1 MVDNIKGSQGVP
13 KEWKSINGASND
25 KEYNQLLDEKINS
38 ILKGKETISL
48 QQLKKNS
55 LFANMSD
62 KALERFNYIAGI
74 DGDASTFNSEELK
87 VLFALSDAS
96 LKENKFVFDNSY
108 KVDNKSGL
116 VEATDKEVKGMIKNL
131 VSSNARIR
139 TKAVDVSKYDRTKNI
154 SEKIGSDDV
163 NEVMLGLSDEL
174 PSGYTDKKT
183 GKNIS
188 ILQAVIMFEDFKLHN
203 RNLDYEEC
211 QKAFYEETGV
221 KIEDFD
227 RYRGMGGDTYKIGD
241 WKYDIPERLGEEEE
255 YDAKI
260 LLNKKTGEKIKLSY
274 TKSWRNSTSH
284 TVPATN
290 GIMFYLKEY
299 KNNDGTSIKFNYDN
313 DENVAPTSA
322 EVKTNGNKKTV
333 QYDSMFFI
341 DPDLYNFRQH

>member
-25 KEYNQLLDEKINS
+25 KEYNQLLDKKINS

-74 DGDASTFNSEELK
+74 DGDASTFNSEE
-87 VLFALSDAS
+87 
-96 LKENKFVFDNSY
+96 
-108 KVDNKSGL
+108 

-211 QKAFYEETGV
+211 QKAFYKETGV

-241 WKYDIPERLGEEEE
+241 WKYDIPERLGEEQE

-260 LLNKKTGEKIKLSY
+260 LLNEKTGEKIKLSY

-341 DPDLYNFRQH
+341 DPGLYNFRQH